1 MDAYDPGTV
10 FSSIDHLGRYAY
22 GNQPNIAVWNLAR
35 FAETLLPLLAE
46 DREKA
51 LAGAEDALG
60 AFAEIFR
67 AAYLGGLRRKL
78 GLAVEREGDIALA
91 QDFLTMMAENHADFT
106 SCFRVLCD
114 AVTGTEGDA
123 ASRALFANGCA
134 YDAWAARWR
143 QRMASDSIDP
153 DARSAGMRAANPA
166 YIPRNHLVE
175 AALDAAVT
183 RQDFAPFE
191 QLLEVVSHPF
201 EERSN
206 CERYAAPPTPEERVQ
221 QTFCGT

>member
-1 MDAYDPGTV
+1 MTPRV
-10 FSSIDHLGRYAY
+10 S
-22 GNQPNIAVWNLAR
+22 V
-35 FAETLLPLLAE
+35 
-46 DREKA
+46 
-51 LAGAEDALG
+51 
-60 AFAEIFR
+60 
-67 AAYLGGLRRKL
+67 
-78 GLAVEREGDIALA
+78 VVGD
-91 QDFLTMMAENHADFT
+91 E
-106 SCFRVLCD
+106 
-114 AVTGTEGDA
+114 

-153 DARSAGMRAANPA
+153 DARSAGMRAVNPA

-191 QLLEVVSHPF
+191 QLLEVVSRPF
-201 EERSN
+201 EERWG
-206 CERYAAPPTPEERVQ
+206 CERYAATPAPEERVQ